1 MHAQHNIS
9 PDGYKKKNT
18 TQLMRRAS
26 ERPLTTSS
34 PLKRMK
40 PTTTRKPGV
49 CRLIHN
55 EWRRELCLFAEC
67 NFLYEVG
74 CLLYVHLKTTVI
86 TVCTSKRSAFVFAP
100 IFIS

>member
-55 EWRRELCLFAEC
+55 EWRREQLCVQSASYLFIC
-67 NFLYEVG
+67 RMQLS
-74 CLLYVHLKTTVI
+74 L
-86 TVCTSKRSAFVFAP
+86 
-100 IFIS
+100 